1 MGLYCNSV
9 TYCNAYAVLLLG
21 CNLIIFS
28 ARVSTNVGAVDVAVS
43 GQGDVVS
50 ASAGSRALVAGTPI
64 SMTPSVPRKKHK
76 LKKKH
81 KRMCLHCYYLYHHRS
96 TQT

>member
-28 ARVSTNVGAVDVAVS
+28 ARFTNVGAVDVAVS

-50 ASAGSRALVAGTPI
+50 ASARSTALEIPI
-64 SMTPSVPRKKHK
+64 STTPSD
-76 LKKKH
+76 
-81 KRMCLHCYYLYHHRS
+81 RMFIWVCIVIVY
-96 TQT
+96 